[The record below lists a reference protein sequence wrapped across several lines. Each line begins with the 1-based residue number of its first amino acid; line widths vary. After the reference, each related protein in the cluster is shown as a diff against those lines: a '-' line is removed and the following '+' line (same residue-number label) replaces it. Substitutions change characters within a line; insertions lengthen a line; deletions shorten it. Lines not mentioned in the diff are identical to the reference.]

1 MVYATIAII
10 RHEHPHEP
18 FTVRRRTGSATGAT
32 DIRRLVRAGEESASP
47 GALDRLLDSRPRV
60 LPHVSLD
67 SRHIRED
74 GDWAMQTCM
83 LSTDVPFDV
92 RLPCPP
98 AMVPLIG
105 QMDGSRTV
113 RQLYTDLATTG
124 TLADDASIDRLASFV
139 HILVAHGLVELNRAD
154 GG

>member
-1 MVYATIAII
+1 
-10 RHEHPHEP
+10 
-18 FTVRRRTGSATGAT
+18 VRRRAGSATGAT
-32 DIRRLVRAGEESASP
+32 EIGRLVRAAEESASP
-47 GALDRLLDSRPRV
+47 AALERLLDSRPLV

-67 SRHIRED
+67 SRHIREA
-74 GDWAMQTCM
+74 GDWAMQSCM
-83 LSTDVPFDV
+83 LSTEVPFDV

-105 QMDGSRTV
+105 QMDGSRTI

-139 HILVAHGLVELNRAD
+139 HILVAHGFVDLDRMATA
-154 GG
+154 